1 MPLTLSCSPLL
12 TDVALI
18 LDSFDV
24 SRALAPFRQKEWRV
38 FSLALA
44 MVLVTRGL
52 GGDVDFRYG
61 VGEAAV
67 QRLSDALNTPGHTGG
82 QGVAPSAS
90 EPQQPGQAQVDGV
103 GRLLGSMG
111 LCFAELRL
119 LCDAFD
125 SMGAEAGEGK
135 VGDDAVFAGAED
147 VFVEDG
153 DEGSD
158 GCAAGADVLA
168 SGAT

>member
-1 MPLTLSCSPLL
+1 M
-12 TDVALI
+12 ALI

-24 SRALAPFRQKEWRV
+24 SRVLAPFRQKEWRA

-44 MVLVTRGL
+44 TVLVTRGL
-52 GGDVDFRYG
+52 GGDVHFRYG
-61 VGEAAV
+61 VGDAAV
-67 QRLSDALNTPGHTGG
+67 QRLSDALNTPG

-90 EPQQPGQAQVDGV
+90 EQQQPGQAQVDGV
-103 GRLLGSMG
+103 ARLLGSMG

-119 LCDAFD
+119 LCDAFY
-125 SMGAEAGEGK
+125 SMRAEAGEGK
-135 VGDDAVFAGAED
+135 VGDDAVIAGAED

-153 DEGSD
+153 DGGEGSD